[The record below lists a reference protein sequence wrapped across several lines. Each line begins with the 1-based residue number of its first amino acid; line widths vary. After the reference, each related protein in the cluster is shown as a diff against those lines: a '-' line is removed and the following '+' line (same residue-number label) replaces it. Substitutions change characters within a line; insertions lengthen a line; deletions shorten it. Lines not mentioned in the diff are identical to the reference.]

1 MANGIT
7 NGILESVVLDPTSL
21 YDGKMLVDNFTKTD
35 FGAERRTQTRVL
47 ELDGEVYAPIWQKS
61 SSSHT
66 LNWCKY
72 NQTTNQWD
80 VVSGIQTTSAS
91 SPSGTACTS
100 VTYFKNKFY
109 VIFADIDSKQYV
121 HIKSSEDGLT
131 WVDELTGFTTGES
144 TNPFCDIIS
153 NNNILTA
160 VIASEGRIRFWTTAG
175 VKGTLFNWGKIPFT
189 EGSLDSNRPYLF
201 YGDDGVCYVYIVNT
215 SAIYKVENITNSAS
229 YAEYDNLQIDAFAKV
244 ISWNNRLYIS
254 STSGLIIYKASD
266 KSKETINIEGQWIG
280 IGSDNTGVWGL
291 SEDTVYKIDASQ
303 NVKKYKTD
311 YALKQMAQID
321 IGQEI
326 ISGVL
331 LFVKNNLLAGLL
343 TAWGWSTATSY
354 LFTVL
359 FFETSVEGIRDWGL
373 KNNTWEI
380 GLPTLYVGTGSY
392 IGTGTDPLIIIFPS
406 DISIDRIEMIDTS
419 YGGGTMYRYNYPFSR
434 EVLQSANNPSDC
446 VWGDGM
452 ATITKGPNRSGDLYV
467 LKIYGTYIGNGL
479 N

>member
-7 NGILESVVLDPTSL
+7 NGILESAVLDPTSL
-21 YDGKMLVDNFTKTD
+21 YDGKMLVDNFAETNFD
-35 FGAERRTQTRVL
+35 VERRTHTRVL
-47 ELDGEVYAPIWQKS
+47 ELDGEVYAPIWNKS
-61 SSSHT
+61 SNSHT

-72 NQTTNQWD
+72 NQTTNQWN
-80 VVSGIQTTSAS
+80 VVSEIQTTRAS
-91 SPSGTACTS
+91 SSSGTACTS
-100 VTYFKNKFY
+100 VTYFKNRFY
-109 VIFADIDSKQYV
+109 VIFAKIDSGQYV
-121 HIKSSEDGLT
+121 NIKSSEDGLT
-131 WVDELTGFTTGES
+131 WVDELTNFTTDES

-160 VIASEGRIRFWTTAG
+160 VIASRERIRFWTTTG
-175 VKGTLFNWGKIPFT
+175 IKGTLFNWGKIT
-189 EGSLDSNRPYLF
+189 TTGSSSNSNWPYLF
-201 YGDDGVCYVYIVNT
+201 YGDNGVCYVYIVNT
-215 SAIYKVENITNSAS
+215 SAIYKVEDITASAS

-244 ISWNNRLYIS
+244 VSWNNRLYIS

-311 YALKQMAQID
+311 YALKQMVQKRIN
-321 IGQEI
+321 QKI
-326 ISGVL
+326 IPGVL

-343 TAWGWSTATSY
+343 TDWGWGTVTSY
-354 LFTVL
+354 LFTVSFL
-359 FFETSVEGIRDWGL
+359 ETSVESIRDWSL

-380 GLPTLYVGTGSY
+380 GLPALYEESGNY

-406 DISIDRIEMIDTS
+406 DISIDRIEMINAS
-419 YGGGTMYRYNYPFSR
+419 NGGATMYRYNYPFSR
-434 EVLQSANNPSDC
+434 EVLQSGTSDC
-446 VWGDGM
+446 VWGNGM
-452 ATITKGPNRSGDLYV
+452 ATITKGPNTAGYLYV

>member
-7 NGILESVVLDPTSL
+7 NGILESAVLDPTSL
-21 YDGKMLVDNFTKTD
+21 YDGKMLVDNFTKTN
-35 FGAERRTQTRVL
+35 FGVERRTQTRVL
-47 ELDGEVYAPIWQKS
+47 ELNGEVYAPIWQKNS
-61 SSSHT
+61 NSHT

-80 VVSGIQTTSAS
+80 VVSGIQTTSTS
-91 SPSGTACTS
+91 NPSGTACTS

-109 VIFADIDSKQYV
+109 VIFAKIDSDGYV
-121 HIKSSEDGLT
+121 NIKSSSDGLT
-131 WVDELTGFTTGES
+131 WTDELTNFKTDES

-160 VIASEGRIRFWTTAG
+160 VIASRERIRFWTTDG
-175 VKGTLFNWGKIPFT
+175 TTSTLFNWGKIPT
-189 EGSLDSNRPYLF
+189 TGSSSNSNRPYLF
-201 YGDDGVCYVYIVNT
+201 YGDNGVCYVYIVNT
-215 SAIYKVENITNSAS
+215 SAIYKVENITASAS
-229 YAEYDNLQIDAFAKV
+229 YAEYDNLQIGAFAKV

-311 YALKQMAQID
+311 YALKQMVQKD
-321 IGQEI
+321 IEQKI

-343 TAWGWSTATSY
+343 TDWGWGSVTSY
-354 LFTVL
+354 LFAVSFL
-359 FFETSVEGIRDWGL
+359 ETSVESIRDWGL

-380 GLPTLYVGTGSY
+380 GLPALYEESGNY
-392 IGTGTDPLIIIFPS
+392 IGTGTDPLIIIFPR
-406 DISIDRIEMIDTS
+406 DVSIDRIEMINAS
-419 YGGGTMYRYNYPFSR
+419 NGGATMYRYNYPFSR
-434 EVLQSANNPSDC
+434 EVLQSATSNC

-452 ATITKGPNRSGDLYV
+452 ATITKGPNTAGYLYV

>member
-7 NGILESVVLDPTSL
+7 NGILESAVLDPTSL
-21 YDGKMLVDNFTKTD
+21 YDGKMLVDNFTETN
-35 FGAERRTQTRVL
+35 FGVERRTQTRVL
-47 ELDGEVYAPIWQKS
+47 ELDGEVYAPIWNKS
-61 SSSHT
+61 SNSYT

-72 NQTTNQWD
+72 NQTTNQWN
-80 VVSGIQTTSAS
+80 VVSEIQTTRAS
-91 SPSGTACTS
+91 SSSGTACTS
-100 VTYFKNKFY
+100 VTYFKNRFY
-109 VIFADIDSKQYV
+109 VIFAKIDSGQYV
-121 HIKSSEDGLT
+121 NIKSSEDGLT
-131 WVDELTGFTTGES
+131 WADELTNFTTDES

-160 VIASEGRIRFWTTAG
+160 VIASRERIRFWTTTG
-175 VKGTLFNWGKIPFT
+175 IKGTLFNWGKIT
-189 EGSLDSNRPYLF
+189 TTGSSSNSNWPYLF

-215 SAIYKVENITNSAS
+215 SAIYKVENITASAS

-244 ISWNNRLYIS
+244 VSWNNRLYIS

-311 YALKQMAQID
+311 YALKQMVQQRIN
-321 IGQEI
+321 QKI
-326 ISGVL
+326 IPGVL

-343 TAWGWSTATSY
+343 TDWGWGSVTSY
-354 LFTVL
+354 LFTVSFL
-359 FFETSVEGIRDWGL
+359 ETSVESIRDWSL

-380 GLPTLYVGTGSY
+380 GLPALYEGTGNY
-392 IGTGTDPLIIIFPS
+392 IGTGTDPLKIIFPS
-406 DISIDRIEMIDTS
+406 DISIDRIEMINAS
-419 YGGGTMYRYNYPFSR
+419 NGGATMYRYNYPFSR
-434 EVLQSANNPSDC
+434 EVLQSGISDC
-446 VWGDGM
+446 VWGNGM
-452 ATITKGPNRSGDLYV
+452 ATITKGPNTAGYLYV

-479 N
+479 NQ